1 MFIVVFNTVLHTKA
15 FCTGEDEVS
24 FSRHVKALQA
34 EFKKARP
41 NQAVVSELMSSS
53 FSLRRKDIIEN
64 PRDLKSILDK
74 YPFLGK
80 TDEVGFKYIG
90 CIYMYM

>member
-1 MFIVVFNTVLHTKA
+1 MYIVVFNTVLHTKA
-15 FCTGEDEVS
+15 FCTGEDKIS

-34 EFKKARP
+34 EFKKVRP
-41 NQAVVSELMSSS
+41 NKAVVGELMSSS

-64 PRDLKSILDK
+64 PRDLASILDK

-80 TDEVGFKYIG
+80 TDEVGFM
-90 CIYMYM
+90 YMYIYCI